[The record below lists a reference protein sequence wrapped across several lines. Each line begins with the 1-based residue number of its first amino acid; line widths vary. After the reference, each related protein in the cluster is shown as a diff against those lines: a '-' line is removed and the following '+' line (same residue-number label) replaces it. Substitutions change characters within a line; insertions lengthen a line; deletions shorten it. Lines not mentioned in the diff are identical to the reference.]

1 MKQFKLINNLAG
13 WGVLLIS
20 FIVYMLTLEPSVSFW
35 DCGEFIASSYKLQVG
50 HPPGAPL
57 FMIIVRVVSLFASS
71 PAKVAYVVNSYSA
84 LASAATIMFLFW
96 TIVMLAEKFFKND
109 FSPKNQY
116 LIIAAGVIGS
126 LTFAFTDSFWFSAV
140 EAEVYASSSLFTAI
154 VFWAILKWE
163 RVADEKFANRW
174 IILIAYLVGLSI
186 GVHLLNLLAIPA
198 IALIWYFKRYKP
210 TAKGIIFTLLIS
222 GATIAFI
229 MWGIVQ
235 GTPSIAQKFEVLFVN
250 SFGLPYNS
258 GMIAFIILVLAGS
271 IGLIIYSVRTQKVIL
286 NMVIVSFTLILMGFS
301 TYAIVMI
308 RSKADPPMDENNPEN
323 AYTLMKYLNRSQY
336 GTTPILTGYY
346 YNAPAISMN
355 RGNPEYFPKDGKYV
369 KTEGDPDYVFD
380 SRFKTFFP
388 RMYSSQG
395 NHISG
400 YKMWGEIKGKPI
412 TINGTKEY
420 IPTFS
425 ENLRFFFSYQ
435 LNHMY
440 FRYFM
445 WNFSGRQNDNQG
457 YGDPFNGNWL
467 TGIGFLDKARLGHN
481 GKQPTSMANP
491 ETMNRYYMLPF
502 LLGMLGLFFH
512 YRKSKKDFW
521 VVMLLF
527 FMTGIAIVLYL
538 NQTPYQPRERD
549 YAYTGSFYAFAIWI
563 GLGVLGLYQL
573 IVKYL
578 KKYASI
584 VAIVIC
590 AIIPVL
596 VLAENYDNHD
606 RSGRYTARD
615 FGKNYL
621 NSCEKNAILFVYGD
635 NDTFP
640 VWYAQDVENTR
651 PDVRICN
658 VTLLN
663 GDWYIDQMKR
673 KVYDS
678 APLPINMDHEKYENN
693 IRSSLLVRDDIKKPI
708 ELSTLMR
715 IMLSEDPRSK
725 LQTQGGTSYN
735 YLPSKT
741 IKITVDKQKVLA
753 TKTVPADKTSKI
765 ADSIFIDISA
775 RYISKSDLAILNILA
790 NNNWERPIYLDLSV
804 VNTTNLK
811 LDDYLQNEGFAY
823 RFVPIKNPGNEP
835 AINTDILYNRL
846 MNQFVWGNIGDK
858 RIFVDENLKRT
869 TDVVQIKNL
878 FYALADR
885 LVFEE
890 KNEKAKQVIEKL
902 YTIMPIGMYDAS
914 IYDIYIASVWYKL
927 KDNLKGDQLMR
938 TVAGESLD
946 KIHFYQSLGTEY
958 LQDYQREVNREI
970 SLLRE
975 VTRVADFS
983 GRAELKKEI
992 NDELTIVKSKV
1003 NPK

>member
-13 WGVLLIS
+13 WGVFLFS

-57 FMIIVRVVSLFASS
+57 FLIIGRVVSLLASS
-71 PAKVAYVVNSYSA
+71 PAKVAFMINTFSA
-84 LASAATIMFLFW
+84 LASGATIMFLYW
-96 TIVMLAEKFFKND
+96 TIVMLAEKLFDNISSSKNRI
-109 FSPKNQY
+109 

-140 EAEVYASSSLFTAI
+140 EAEVYASSSLFTAV

-163 RVADEKFANRW
+163 RVADEKYANRW
-174 IILIAYLVGLSI
+174 IVLIAYLVGLSI

-198 IALIWYFKRYKP
+198 IAFIWYFKKHKI
-210 TAKGIIFTLLIS
+210 TTKGIISTLLIS
-222 GATIAFI
+222 VGIIAFI
-229 MWGIVQ
+229 MWGMIQ
-235 GTPSIAQKFEVLFVN
+235 GTPTIAQKFEVLFVN

-258 GMIAFIILVLAGS
+258 GMLAFIILVVALAV
-271 IGLIIYSVRTQKVIL
+271 GLIVYSIRKQKVIL
-286 NMVIVSFTLILMGFS
+286 NMIMISFLLIMLGYS
-301 TYAIVMI
+301 TYAIIMI
-308 RSKADPPMDENNPEN
+308 RSKADPPMDENDPEN
-323 AYTLMKYLNRSQY
+323 AYSLMKYLNRSQY
-336 GTTPILTGYY
+336 GSTPLLSGYY
-346 YNAPAISMN
+346 YNAPAISMEK
-355 RGNPEYFPKDGKYV
+355 GAPEYYPDHGKYV
-369 KTEGDPDYVFD
+369 KLEGQPDYVFD

-388 RMYSSQG
+388 RMYSSQD

-400 YKMWGEIKGKPI
+400 YKMWAHIKGKPVSL
-412 TINGTKEY
+412 NGEKEY

-425 ENLRFFFSYQ
+425 ENLRFFFAYQ
-435 LNHMY
+435 INHMY
-440 FRYFM
+440 VRYFM

-457 YGDPFNGNWL
+457 YGDDINGNWL
-467 TGIGFLDKARLGHN
+467 TGIGFIDKMRLGHN
-481 GKQPTSMANP
+481 GKQPLSMANP

-502 LLGMLGLFFH
+502 LLGMIGLFFH
-512 YRKSKKDFW
+512 YRRSKKDFW

-563 GLGVLGLYQL
+563 GLGVLGLFEL
-573 IVKYL
+573 IEKYM
-578 KKYASI
+578 KKNAAI
-584 VAIVIC
+584 VAIGIST
-590 AIIPVL
+590 IIPVL
-596 VLAENYDNHD
+596 VLAENYDDHD

-640 VWYAQDVENTR
+640 VWYAQDVENVR

-678 APLPINMDHEKYENN
+678 DPLPIKMDHDKYQNE
-693 IRSSLLVRDDIKKPI
+693 IRNSIFVRDDIKKPV
-708 ELSTLMR
+708 ELSTLMK

-725 LQTQGGTSYN
+725 LQTQGGTMYN
-735 YLPSKT
+735 YMPTKT
-741 IKITVDKQKVLA
+741 IKISVDKQKVLA
-753 TKTVPADKTSKI
+753 TKTVPADKASQI
-765 ADSIFIDISA
+765 VDSIIIDVTA
-775 RYISKSDLAILNILA
+775 RYISKSDLAILDLLA

-804 VNTTNLK
+804 VNTSDLK
-811 LDDYLQNEGFAY
+811 LDNYLQHEGFAY
-823 RFVPIKNPGNEP
+823 RFVPIKNPGSIP

-869 TDVVQIKNL
+869 TEVVQIKNN
-878 FYALADR
+878 FYLLADR
-885 LVFEE
+885 LASEG
-890 KNEKAKQVIEKL
+890 KKEKAKQVIEKL
-902 YTIMPIGMYDAS
+902 YSILPIGIYEASYYDV
-914 IYDIYIASVWYKL
+914 YVASVWYKL
-927 KDNLKGDQLMR
+927 TENLKGDQLMR
-938 TVAGESLD
+938 DVANESFD
-946 KIHFYQSLGTEY
+946 KINFYLSLGPEY
-958 LQDYQREVNREI
+958 IQSYQREVSREI
-970 SLLRE
+970 SLVKEL
-975 VTRVADFS
+975 VRVAGYSDRS
-983 GRAELKKEI
+983 ELNKEI
-992 NDELTIVKSKV
+992 NGKLSLITSKV
-1003 NPK
+1003 SMK